1 MNKFTYIAQASTF
14 MGVKISE
21 IDASVIL
28 ELVKTPYLSV
38 DELIKR
44 CELLPFLVE
53 NSVKHL
59 LETQMI
65 EQSHDKFITTYIGD
79 ELIEIASKY
88 FIQQTSPE
96 KLQPHKNTAVVTTEL
111 ELLKEKA
118 KEILSKNFEVTKID
132 LNRGNYIIKLKKN
145 TMKVQNVT
153 LRNKGVLRINGF
165 NFNQEFI
172 SKMEGKG
179 MKLNVGMK
187 RYNGNDMYLDIQLN
201 EENVINVLGEM

>member
-1 MNKFTYIAQASTF
+1 MNKFTFMAQASKS
-14 MGVKISE
+14 MNANISE
-21 IDASVIL
+21 VDASVIL

-38 DELIKR
+38 NELINR
-44 CELLPFLVE
+44 CELLPFLIE
-53 NSVKHL
+53 NSVEHL
-59 LETQMI
+59 IKIQMI
-65 EQSHDKFITTYIGD
+65 EKSHDKFITTYIGD
-79 ELIEIASKY
+79 ELVEIASKY
-88 FIQQTSPE
+88 YIQQTNPE
-96 KLQPHKNTAVVTTEL
+96 KLQPHKNTAVVTTEF

-118 KEILSKNFEVTKID
+118 KEVLSKNFEVTKID

-145 TMKVQNVT
+145 ALKVQNVT

-201 EENVINVLGEM
+201 EENINVLSEM